1 MGGIV
6 VDSDDATAWLED
18 RGEPLCRV
26 AETAPQVEYRC
37 RRDQAPEG
45 RNELHL
51 WSPGI
56 VQAATVLSLM
66 RFASRSHLGE
76 RITTRKRKQL
86 VGDIDV
92 HRSSFA
98 RSTGRAT

>member
-1 MGGIV
+1 M
-6 VDSDDATAWLED
+6 
-18 RGEPLCRV
+18 CRV
-26 AETAPQVEYRC
+26 AETASQVEYRC

-76 RITTRKRKQL
+76 RITTRKRQQL